1 MNHVPFFIS
10 LNPLPFIE
18 IKFCMFTSISPIFRV
33 WEAIHGTQTCKKQ
46 SENGILAIHIKKQ
59 SVMLII
65 TRQEGWTTLEGVGA
79 WKWHN
84 K

>member
-1 MNHVPFFIS
+1 MFLSSFLCFA

-18 IKFCMFTSISPIFRV
+18 IKFCMFTSISPILRV
-33 WEAIHGTQTCKKQ
+33 WEAIHLKLAKCNP
-46 SENGILAIHIKKQ
+46 ENGILAIVHI
-59 SVMLII
+59 II
-65 TRQEGWTTLEGVGA
+65 TGQEGWTTLEGVGA